1 MIDHVTLIH
10 TKNIRMIEF
19 YNIDFQLS
27 FTLISETKGSFDKY
41 ILCFDLVRMGTRFGP
56 GGHYLVHPGIF
67 LMLKTKSNAHFLF
80 K

>member
-1 MIDHVTLIH
+1 MGNVIDHVTLIH

-41 ILCFDLVRMGTRFGP
+41 IQ
-56 GGHYLVHPGIF
+56 
-67 LMLKTKSNAHFLF
+67 
-80 K
+80 